1 MNQMTTLV
9 RRELWE
15 HRAIVFVPGVFGLLF
30 VVAVILGIFGLANVR
45 INGEMAG
52 MTLSELADRVEPGQW
67 RPLMEVLFTSVAVT
81 MQVVMGVIIF
91 FYLVDA
97 LYAERRDRSILFWKS
112 LPVSDTRV
120 VASKFLTAAVATP
133 AITVAVFIGTAIL
146 LWLIAGGTVLF
157 AGASEAL
164 AAGPGALAKTATLM
178 VYAMLVQ
185 ALWHAPLYGWLLLAS
200 AYAKRAVL
208 LWVTLPPIGVIVA
221 EQILFGTERFAT
233 LLGERMVGGLP
244 LAFSQFETGIGWH
257 DGAEAAT
264 AFPPLAEF
272 LTPGRFLAAPDLWA
286 GFVVAAAF
294 LAGAIW
300 LRRWRDEA

>member
-30 VVAVILGIFGLANVR
+30 VVAVILGIFGFANVR
-45 INGEMAG
+45 IDGDVGGA
-52 MTLSELADRVEPGQW
+52 TLGDLADRVRPDQW
-67 RPLMEVLFTSVAVT
+67 RPLMELVFASVAVT

-91 FYLVDA
+91 FYLIDS

-120 VASKFLTAAVATP
+120 VASKFVTAALATP
-133 AITVAVFIGTAIL
+133 AITIAVFVGTAIL
-146 LWLIAGGTVLF
+146 LWLIAGGTLF
-157 AGASEAL
+157 FSGASEAL
-164 AAGPGALAKTATLM
+164 AAGPGALAKTVTIMA
-178 VYAMLVQ
+178 YAMLVQ

-208 LWVTLPPIGVIVA
+208 LWAILPPIGVIVA

-233 LLGERMVGGLP
+233 VLGERMVGGLP
-244 LAFSQFETGIGWH
+244 LAFDQFQGGIGWH
-257 DGAEAAT
+257 DGADAAT

-286 GFVVAAAF
+286 GFVLAAAF